1 MIPHRWVDPE
11 FKKEKK
17 MKTKKKEDTSREV
30 EAGTATGE
38 EVAAE
43 LEDKREVVN
52 NLREEGEDI
61 VLDFEMEE
69 VQPLKAKK

>member
-1 MIPHRWVDPE
+1 MILLTMMIPQRW
-11 FKKEKK
+11 F
-17 MKTKKKEDTSREV
+17 
-30 EAGTATGE
+30 E

-43 LEDKREVVN
+43 LEDKREVGN